1 MSKHDLLKLAILA
14 SFKPQTFDFTGMK
27 RNAPVTIK
35 QVAAAAGVHY
45 STVSR
50 ALNPATRAK
59 VTPQLAERVTAA
71 ARDLGYRA
79 NAAASTLRTRQS
91 KIIGFLVPDLGSLL
105 FPQILVGIEQ
115 ELRRAGYMTVVA
127 DTGND
132 PQQHTRIISGLIERQ
147 VDGLIV
153 ATATLRKPVTAQ
165 WPGEHIP
172 IVLLN
177 RTDDSGLTPA
187 VLHDDQSGIGMAVAH
202 LIGLGHRHIAHIAG
216 PSFLSTGRARRR
228 GFRLAID
235 ERLAGA
241 PQVIAEATHYS
252 REAGRAACLGVLAA
266 HPQTTA
272 IVAAN
277 DLLAIGCYDALTERG
292 LACPGD
298 VSVTGYNDIALADVV
313 RPSLTTVQLNHREM
327 GAEAARLLMALM
339 AGEERSAD
347 IVLRPTLI
355 VRGSTASPRAA

>member
-1 MSKHDLLKLAILA
+1 
-14 SFKPQTFDFTGMK
+14 MK
-27 RNAPVTIK
+27 RGTPVTIK
-35 QVAAAAGVHY
+35 QVATAAGVHY

-59 VTPQLAERVTAA
+59 VTPHLADRVIATAK
-71 ARDLGYRA
+71 RLGYRA

-115 ELRRAGYMTVVA
+115 ELRQSGYMTVVA

-132 PQQHTRIISGLIERQ
+132 PEQQKRILSGLIERQ

-153 ATATLRKPVTAQ
+153 ATATLREPVAGT
-165 WPGEHIP
+165 WPGERIP

-177 RTDDSGLTPA
+177 RTDDTGLTPA
-187 VLHDDQSGIGMAVAH
+187 VLHDDQSGIGMAVSH
-202 LIGLGHRHIAHIAG
+202 LVDLGHRHIAHIAG
-216 PSFLSTGRARRR
+216 PSWLSTGVARRR
-228 GFRLAID
+228 GFRIALD
-235 ERLAGA
+235 ERLPDVPRIIADA
-241 PQVIAEATHYS
+241 PQYS
-252 REAGRAACLGVLAA
+252 REAGRLACLDLLAT
-266 HPQTTA
+266 HPDTTA

-292 LACPGD
+292 LACPGA

-327 GAEAARLLMALM
+327 GAEAARLLNALM
-339 AGEERSAD
+339 AGQQRRSD
-347 IVLRPTLI
+347 IVLRPTLV
-355 VRGSTASPRAA
+355 VRQSTARPRTG

>member
-1 MSKHDLLKLAILA
+1 
-14 SFKPQTFDFTGMK
+14 MK
-27 RNAPVTIK
+27 RGIPVTIK

-50 ALNPATRAK
+50 ALNPATRSK
-59 VTPQLAERVTAA
+59 VTPDLADRVIAA
-71 ARDLGYRA
+71 AKRLGYRA

-115 ELRRAGYMTVVA
+115 EFRQAGYLTVVA

-132 PQQHTRIISGLIERQ
+132 PQQHKRILSGLTERQ

-153 ATATLRKPVTAQ
+153 ATATLREPVAAA
-165 WPGEHIP
+165 WPGERIP

-177 RTDDSGLTPA
+177 RTDDTGLTPA
-187 VLHDDQSGIGMAVAH
+187 VLHDDQSGIGMAVSH
-202 LIGLGHRHIAHIAG
+202 LINLGHRHIAHIAG
-216 PSFLSTGRARRR
+216 PSWLSTGVARRR

-235 ERLAGA
+235 ERLPGT
-241 PQVIAEATHYS
+241 PQIIAEAAQYS
-252 REAGRAACLGVLAA
+252 REAGRTACLGVLAA
-266 HPQTTA
+266 HPQITA

-277 DLLAIGCYDALTERG
+277 DLLAIGCCDALTEHG
-292 LACPGD
+292 LTCPGD

-327 GAEAARLLMALM
+327 GAEAARLLMTLM
-339 AGEERSAD
+339 AGQERRSD
-347 IVLRPTLI
+347 IVLRPTLV
-355 VRGSTASPRAA
+355 VRQSTAMAQAG